1 MQFFAN
7 FYSSK
12 KGSVFFMKRR
22 TLRDELKVPLKS
34 FEAFIEV
41 AVLSLLYYFVWRNTY
56 DVGIFPYY
64 HYNGKYVLIGVYA
77 LITIILFD
85 NLDCFKFGELKF
97 LDVGL
102 GQLVGLLGTNIITY
116 FQLCLIANR
125 MVTPLPIIMLFALQL
140 IVAAILLKLYQ
151 IIYYKLYAPRNMIL
165 VYGNSNAVELKIKM
179 DSRPEKYNVSKLI
192 STDAGFDKITEEILK
207 YDAVILNDIPAQL
220 RNDIL
225 KFCFKRDIRI
235 YVVPKISDLLLR
247 GGKTVSSFDTP
258 LIYVKQQGISF
269 SQRIIKRAIDLF
281 LSVIALIIA
290 SPIMLGV
297 AIAIKIEDGG
307 PTFYKQ
313 ERLTINQKKFYI
325 LKFRSM
331 VQNAEALTGAVLASE
346 DDPRITKVGKFIRA
360 TRLDELPQLINIFK
374 GDMSFVGPRPERE
387 KFVDEFSKDM
397 PEFIFRTKVKGGL
410 TGFAQIYGKYNTS
423 SYDKLRLD
431 LMYIENYSLL
441 LDIKLLLLTI
451 KIIFSKD
458 STEGIDVAEQ
468 NKKLAQELIEN
479 QNSED

>member
-269 SQRIIKRAIDLF
+269 SQRIIKRAMDLF